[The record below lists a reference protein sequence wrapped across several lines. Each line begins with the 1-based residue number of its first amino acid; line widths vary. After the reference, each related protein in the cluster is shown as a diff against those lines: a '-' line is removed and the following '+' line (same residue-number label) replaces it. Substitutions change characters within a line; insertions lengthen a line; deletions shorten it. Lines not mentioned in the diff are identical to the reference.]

1 MRRLASALIAA
12 SLCLLVFPPGLLS
25 SSASGAPMASPSP
38 TKPPQ
43 IYYVITR
50 PICNELQHHIA
61 PAIGMLLQ
69 DDRTIAKSPP
79 IFNDYIRNAFLSS
92 DPKSAYDSTNYA
104 SAGHDMALQRME
116 MLVPSLA
123 QNVIAVQ
130 KLVENTTMAKPTGN
144 AEDDARLKTIRE
156 ELLKT
161 VALQS
166 ASLDL
171 INGFVTTQQ
180 LGDIQHAGQEYL
192 ESIDANETRGKMT
205 PPPNALD
212 PYSATMQDPNQ
223 PGLPPNPYSVDVA
236 AMPGLSIGYNPVS
249 RVVSVL
255 DSVQQDT
262 ASREKQL
269 ADSVGQVAALCGV
282 NLQPSH

>member
-1 MRRLASALIAA
+1 MPRLASALVAA
-12 SLCLLVFPPGLLS
+12 ISLLLVFS
-25 SSASGAPMASPSP
+25 SGFLGAPASGAPMPSPSA

-43 IYYVITR
+43 IYYVVTR
-50 PICNELQHHIA
+50 PICSELQHHIA
-61 PAIGMLLQ
+61 PAIGMLLE
-69 DDRTIAKSPP
+69 DDHDIAKSPP
-79 IFNDYIRNAFLSS
+79 IFGDYLRNAFLSS
-92 DPKSAYDSTNYA
+92 DPKSAYDATNYA
-104 SAGHDMALQRME
+104 SAGRDMALQRME

-130 KLVENTTMAKPTGN
+130 KLAENTTMTKSTGD
-144 AEDDARLKTIRE
+144 AADDQRLKEIRD

-192 ESIDANETRGKMT
+192 ESINATDATGKMT

-236 AMPGLSIGYNPVS
+236 AMPGLSIGFNPVS

-255 DSVQQDT
+255 GAVQQDT
-262 ASREKQL
+262 ASREKDL
-269 ADSVGQVAALCGV
+269 AKSVAAVAALCGV
-282 NLQPSH
+282 NVQPSH